1 MPQLS
6 IGDRVPDVRLTSD
19 QGTIW
24 LADLLGKKIVV
35 LYFYPKDET
44 PGCTVEA
51 CGFRDAYEY
60 FLEAGADVIGVSK
73 DSLKAHARFT
83 AKHQLPFRLL
93 SDPDGRAAEA
103 FGVTKTLGLI
113 PGRTTFVI
121 DRQGVV
127 RDRFDSQLRVN
138 EHVRRA
144 LEHLQELSAKDTPS
158 PEPAR
163 PPGATHLGSS

>member
-6 IGDRVPDVRLTSD
+6 IGDRVPDVRLTSSE
-19 QGTIW
+19 GTIW
-24 LADLLGKKIVV
+24 LADLLGKKLVV

-60 FLEAGADVIGVSK
+60 FIEAGADVIGVSK
-73 DSLKAHARFT
+73 DSLEAHARFT
-83 AKHQLPFRLL
+83 SKHQLPFRLL

-103 FGVTKTLGLI
+103 FGVTKTLGLF

-121 DRQGVV
+121 DTKGVV

-144 LEHLQELSAKDTPS
+144 LEHLQKLGAKATP
-158 PEPAR
+158 PAEPAR
-163 PPGATHLGSS
+163 PAGASRLGKT